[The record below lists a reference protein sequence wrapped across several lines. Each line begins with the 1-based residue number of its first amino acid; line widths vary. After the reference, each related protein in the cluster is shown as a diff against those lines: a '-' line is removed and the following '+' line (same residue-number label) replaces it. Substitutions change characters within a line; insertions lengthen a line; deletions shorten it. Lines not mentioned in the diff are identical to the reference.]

1 MNRAPSERPSNPG
14 ERARRTYSAA
24 ALVASSFNGPRAAR
38 AACVIQTLLHL
49 VLVSQMSV
57 RRVKG
62 VGDGGAVEQRD
73 AAALA

>member
-1 MNRAPSERPSNPG
+1 M
-14 ERARRTYSAA
+14 
-24 ALVASSFNGPRAAR
+24 
-38 AACVIQTLLHL
+38 IQTLLHL